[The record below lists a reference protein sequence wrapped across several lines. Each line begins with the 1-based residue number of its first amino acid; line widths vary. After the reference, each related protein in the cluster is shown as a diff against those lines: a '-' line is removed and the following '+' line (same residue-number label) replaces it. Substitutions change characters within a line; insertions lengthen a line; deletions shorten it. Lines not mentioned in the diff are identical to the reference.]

1 MVHRILALAASLAV
15 LCGGPA
21 LSMVDDRC
29 AAGQSCQ
36 ESAASDDAPRALPPH
51 AYWVAGKT
59 MQLGDVEADRQR
71 RCMALVAFAEA
82 RGEGHDG
89 MLAIMFVVMNRVRA
103 VADGTLPAPPAAK
116 GKAVLPCDVVAQ
128 KYAFEAL
135 HAARFRKSL
144 ASIRHGHRME
154 RLTPANP
161 VDAQQLELA
170 HSLAREMMAGKLTD
184 DTTGGATHFYCP
196 SEQRQMRRSKPEWT
210 EKLVATAR
218 IGKQVFYR

>member
-21 LSMVDDRC
+21 LSMVDESC

-36 ESAASDDAPRALPPH
+36 ESTASDGAQPALPPH
-51 AYWVAGKT
+51 TYWIAGKT
-59 MQLGDVEADRQR
+59 MQLADIEADRQR
-71 RCMALVAFAEA
+71 RCVA
-82 RGEGHDG
+82 

-103 VADGTLPAPPAAK
+103 ATDGTLPAPPVA
-116 GKAVLPCDVVAQ
+116 GKDVLPCDVVAQ

-144 ASIRHGHRME
+144 ADIRHGQRVE
-154 RLTPANP
+154 RLTPADP

-170 HSLAREMMAGKLTD
+170 HTLAREMMAGKLTD

-196 SEQRQMRRSKPEWT
+196 SEQQQMRRNKPDWT
-210 EKLVATAR
+210 KKLAATAR

>member
-15 LCGGPA
+15 LCSGPA
-21 LSMVDDRC
+21 LSMVDESC
-29 AAGQSCQ
+29 AGGQSCQ
-36 ESAASDDAPRALPPH
+36 DSTASDGARRTLPPH
-51 AYWVAGKT
+51 TYWIAGKT
-59 MQLGDVEADRQR
+59 MPLADLEADRQR
-71 RCMALVAFAEA
+71 RCVALVAFAEA

-103 VADGTLPAPPAAK
+103 VADGTLPAPPVAK
-116 GKAVLPCDVVAQ
+116 GKDVLPCDVVAQ

-144 ASIRHGHRME
+144 ADIRHGHRVE
-154 RLTPANP
+154 RLTPADP

-170 HSLAREMMAGKLTD
+170 HTLAKEMMAGQLTD

-196 SEQRQMRRSKPEWT
+196 SEQQQMRRNKPEWT
-210 EKLVATAR
+210 EKLAATAR